1 MKLLASYNYRWS
13 IEKQKRKAENRLIV
27 YLQKVVAKY
36 SPFYREWFQT
46 HNIDPQWI
54 DSLADFQKIPPTTK
68 SDHMK
73 NPEKFILKPYK
84 PEWWECN
91 FVTEPLSPFQSFKY
105 WLKALNKTYL
115 RGVFAKEPVGEEE
128 RIIMEAVNEWL
139 PVHFHNTRGSKQP
152 ALIAYTKRDLLVN
165 IPEIVAHLYMTGFRA
180 NWEVFNIMPA
190 SPSVSFFQSVWAPLS
205 VGGGTFFTCGD
216 KQTSPKEQFKLANN
230 ITFEMFLGTP
240 TLTKKWLTSAIEKL
254 SKKEINK
261 ISSFKICILTG
272 EPLLPE
278 TEAEIK
284 SLFAELGS
292 TPEIIESYTNNRTK
306 GTFYECS
313 ENSGVHLNP
322 RYFYWEVLD
331 KKSLEP
337 VEAGEPGYLCF
348 SHIDWRGTVF
358 IRYNTGDLIDGLV
371 WETCDACGLTF
382 PKIKGSI
389 KRSLK

>member
-1 MKLLASYNYRWS
+1 MKLLTSYNYRWS

-46 HNIDPQWI
+46 HNIDPKWI
-54 DSLADFQKIPPTTK
+54 DSIADFQNIPPTTK

-73 NPEKFILKPYK
+73 NPEKFILKPFE
-84 PEWWECN
+84 PDWWECN
-91 FVTEPLSPFQSFKY
+91 FETEPLSPFQSFRY
-105 WLKALNKTYL
+105 WLKSFNKTYL
-115 RGVFAKEPVGEEE
+115 RSVFAKEPVGEEE

-139 PVHFHNTRGSKQP
+139 PVHFHNTGGSKQP

-216 KQTSPKEQFKLANN
+216 KQTSLKEQFKLTNN
-230 ITFEMFLGTP
+230 ITFELFLGTP
-240 TLTKKWLTSAIEKL
+240 TLTKKWLTAAIEKL

-261 ISSFKICILTG
+261 ISSFKVCSLTG
-272 EPLLPE
+272 EPLLQE
-278 TEAEIK
+278 TKDEIK

-306 GTFYECS
+306 GSFYECS
-313 ENSGVHLNP
+313 ENMGIHLNP

-358 IRYNTGDLIDGLV
+358 IRYNTGDLIEGLV
-371 WETCDACGLTF
+371 WETCDVCGLTF